1 MNVDP
6 QSHAECLAFIRAA
19 IASNDPQTALDVAS
33 VVKEV
38 YERGHASRAAI
49 WADLEPQ
56 EQACFRELLESERP
70 EVRS

>member
-1 MNVDP
+1 MKPDP
-6 QSHAECLAFIRAA
+6 QSHAECVEFIRAA

-38 YERGHASRAAI
+38 YESGHANRAAI

-70 EVRS
+70 EFWR